1 MLNEEEIDDEYF
13 VDEQINMQLNNYITT
28 TLITERNITLADMFL
43 TVFNISELEPLERTI
58 KPINN

>member
-1 MLNEEEIDDEYF
+1 MLNEEEIDEEYYE
-13 VDEQINMQLNNYITT
+13 DEQVNMQLNNYITT
-28 TLITERNITLADMFL
+28 TLITQRNITLADMFL